1 VRGAALETAQRELRL
16 NAFRNGPDL
25 NDFPFPIL
33 FDSRDVVII
42 DKPAGLAVHPGPKT
56 PHSLEDHLPALA
68 NGGFVPVAA
77 HRLDRDTSGCLAI
90 ARTRRGAKW
99 LSAAFEERKA
109 EKAYWAILSSLPAT
123 AEGLVDAPLIK
134 VSTAETG
141 WRMVVRRDG
150 KPARTHWR
158 VLDAA
163 TRLVEF
169 RPETGRTHQIRV
181 HAARI
186 GCPIAGDPVY
196 GDGIGPMR
204 LHARSLAITLPDG
217 QRLEASCDLPA
228 DWPI

>member
-1 VRGAALETAQRELRL
+1 
-16 NAFRNGPDL
+16 
-25 NDFPFPIL
+25 
-33 FDSRDVVII
+33 
-42 DKPAGLAVHPGPKT
+42 
-56 PHSLEDHLPALA
+56 
-68 NGGFVPVAA
+68 
-77 HRLDRDTSGCLAI
+77 
-90 ARTRRGAKW
+90 
-99 LSAAFEERKA
+99 
-109 EKAYWAILSSLPAT
+109 
-123 AEGLVDAPLIK
+123 LVDAPLKK

-181 HAARI
+181 HAART
-186 GCPIAGDPVY
+186 GCPIAGDPIY
-196 GDGIGPMR
+196 GGGVGPMR

-217 QRLEASCDLPA
+217 QRLETSCDPPA

>member
-1 VRGAALETAQRELRL
+1 M
-16 NAFRNGPDL
+16 NDL
-25 NDFPFPIL
+25 NFPFPIL
-33 FDSRDVVII
+33 LDTRDIVFIN
-42 DKPAGLAVHPGPKT
+42 KPAGLAVHPGPRT
-56 PHSLEDHLPALA
+56 PESLEDHLPALA
-68 NGGFVPVAA
+68 IGGFAPVAA

-99 LSAAFEERKA
+99 LTTAFSEGKT
-109 EKAYWAILSSLPAT
+109 EKIYWAIVASVPAAT
-123 AEGLVDAPLIK
+123 EGLVDAPLAKI
-134 VSTAETG
+134 STAEAG

-158 VLDAA
+158 VLDTA

-196 GDGIGPMR
+196 GDGSGPMR
-204 LHARSLAITLPDG
+204 LHARSLAVTLPAG
-217 QRLEASCDLPA
+217 ERLAVSCDPPA
-228 DWPI
+228 NWAPGWPILSGPESQ

>member
-1 VRGAALETAQRELRL
+1 LDDVLKE
-16 NAFRNGPDL
+16 FC
-25 NDFPFPIL
+25 FPIL

-56 PHSLEDHLPALA
+56 PDSLEDHLPALA

-109 EKAYWAILSSLPAT
+109 EKTYWAILSSVPAT
-123 AEGLVDAPLIK
+123 SEGLVDAPLIK

-141 WRMVVRRDG
+141 WRMLVRRNG

-204 LHARSLAITLPDG
+204 LHAHGLAITLPDG
-217 QRLEASCDLPA
+217 QRLEASCDPPA

>member
-1 VRGAALETAQRELRL
+1 LDNV
-16 NAFRNGPDL
+16 L

-56 PHSLEDHLPALA
+56 PDSLEDHLPALA
-68 NGGFVPVAA
+68 KGGFVPVAA

-99 LSAAFEERKA
+99 LSAAFEGRKA
-109 EKAYWAILSSLPAT
+109 EKVYWAIVSSLPAT

-150 KPARTHWR
+150 KPARTQWR
-158 VLDAA
+158 LLDAA

-196 GDGIGPMR
+196 GDGAGPMR
-204 LHARSLAITLPDG
+204 LHARSLAITLSDG
-217 QRLEASCDLPA
+217 QRLEASCDPPA
-228 DWPI
+228 DWPISPGPESR

>member
-1 VRGAALETAQRELRL
+1 
-16 NAFRNGPDL
+16 
-25 NDFPFPIL
+25 
-33 FDSRDVVII
+33 
-42 DKPAGLAVHPGPKT
+42 
-56 PHSLEDHLPALA
+56 
-68 NGGFVPVAA
+68 VAT
-77 HRLDRDTSGCLAI
+77 HRLDRDTSGCLAV
-90 ARTRRGAKW
+90 ARTRRGVKW

-109 EKAYWAILSSLPAT
+109 EKVYWAILSSLPAT
-123 AEGLVDAPLIK
+123 AEGFVDAPLKK

-196 GDGIGPMR
+196 GNGIGPMR
-204 LHARSLAITLPDG
+204 LHAQGLAITLPDG
-217 QRLEASCDLPA
+217 QRMEASCDPPA

>member
-1 VRGAALETAQRELRL
+1 MEAELATRSGQGWRG
-16 NAFRNGPDL
+16 
-25 NDFPFPIL
+25 
-33 FDSRDVVII
+33 
-42 DKPAGLAVHPGPKT
+42 K
-56 PHSLEDHLPALA
+56 HSLVLNREAGSMFFLGEIFLNVALPASE
-68 NGGFVPVAA
+68 PTSA
-77 HRLDRDTSGCLAI
+77 HCGQCTACIDVCPTQAI
-90 ARTRRGAKW
+90 V
-99 LSAAFEERKA
+99 
-109 EKAYWAILSSLPAT
+109 